1 MKIILK
7 ITCLIGFIFFSTL
20 FVFTYHMPHVV
31 ENSVKTF
38 AIQHIADDLRQ
49 NYLNKPTAQFLIE
62 QATQW
67 KYKVLQDQ
75 KITQTTI
82 DKKLPELIAA
92 TLANTC
98 GYQCEKA
105 KNLKTTVKDLF
116 NFHLTILQDQQNRLT
131 DIIKYKY
138 LEVLDKIKQDLRIFL
153 STNALIFAF
162 LLVLTFLKP
171 NQLKILFLSAVLL
184 TASTLIASIFY
195 IFGQNWFYTILYNH
209 YMGFGYLL
217 YITGIFLLL
226 LDVAINKA
234 RITNYLF
241 NTATS
246 LIGGALKVATC

>member
-1 MKIILK
+1 
-7 ITCLIGFIFFSTL
+7 
-20 FVFTYHMPHVV
+20 
-31 ENSVKTF
+31 
-38 AIQHIADDLRQ
+38 
-49 NYLNKPTAQFLIE
+49 
-62 QATQW
+62 
-67 KYKVLQDQ
+67 
-75 KITQTTI
+75 
-82 DKKLPELIAA
+82 
-92 TLANTC
+92 
-98 GYQCEKA
+98 
-105 KNLKTTVKDLF
+105 
-116 NFHLTILQDQQNRLT
+116 
-131 DIIKYKY
+131 
-138 LEVLDKIKQDLRIFL
+138 L